1 MVTTPWLVLTSDH
14 GELFG
19 EEDYFGHGPVA
30 HEKLLEVPFLEG
42 LVR

>member
-1 MVTTPWLVLTSDH
+1 MTTPWLVLTSYH